1 MPDENKTP
9 YDLLLEDNQKLR
21 EEIATIRKDLN
32 DVLGMN
38 RSLLGR
44 INSGSQ
50 DKVPNDNKID
60 LGKKL
65 DGGLKHGHL
74 LSK

>member
-1 MPDENKTP
+1 MPDDNKSP
-9 YDLLLEDNQKLR
+9 YDMLLEDNQNLR
-21 EEIATIRKDLN
+21 KEIEAMKKDLN

-44 INSGSQ
+44 VNSGSQ
-50 DKVPNDNKID
+50 DKAQGASLEE

-65 DGGLKHGHL
+65 DGGLKHGHPV
-74 LSK
+74 SK

>member
-1 MPDENKTP
+1 MPNDEKTP
-9 YDLLLEDNQKLR
+9 YDLLLEDNNKMR
-21 EEIATIRKDLN
+21 EELASMKKQLD

-44 INSGSQ
+44 VNSGS
-50 DKVPNDNKID
+50 PNNATGPSLDE

-65 DGGLKHGHL
+65 DGGLKHGSK
-74 LSK
+74 LS